1 MANKIKVSFIFSK
14 AEFPGNIN
22 YELNYLERNGVS
34 VSITDPG
41 YKPEIF
47 LEGPSDVIVDFVED
61 FYKKIFRENVSF
73 RELIFDPRLGF
84 YINGVNCVDDYDNEN
99 DLDSVVKNPKALE
112 IVNSFLI

>member
-1 MANKIKVSFIFSK
+1 MARKIKVSFIFSVV
-14 AEFPGNIN
+14 EFHGDIN
-22 YELNYLERNGVS
+22 YELNYLERNGVT
-34 VSITDPG
+34 VSISDPV
-41 YKPEIF
+41 YDPEIF

-61 FYKKIFRENVSF
+61 FYEKTFGENISF

-84 YINGVNCVDDYDNEN
+84 YINGVNCVEDYDDED